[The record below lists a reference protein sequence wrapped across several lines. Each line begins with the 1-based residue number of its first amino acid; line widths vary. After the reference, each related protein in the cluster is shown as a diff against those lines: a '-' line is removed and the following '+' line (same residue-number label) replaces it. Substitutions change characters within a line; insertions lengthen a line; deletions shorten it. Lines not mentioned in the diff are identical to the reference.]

1 MNEEKKVCECGCGQ
15 VVNPGCRY
23 IFGHQNRS
31 QDDRR
36 RISAKLKGKKKLK
49 REPDQKVEK
58 PEEPGIS
65 AQETTGNASNVGS
78 AEQQQ

>member
-1 MNEEKKVCECGCGQ
+1 MDDVKKLCECGCGQ

-31 QDDRR
+31 QEDRR

-49 REPDQKVEK
+49 REPEQKVEK
-58 PEEPGIS
+58 PEEPS
-65 AQETTGNASNVGS
+65 VSTPENTGNASNAGS